1 MEAAER
7 ALPAWAKLTAE
18 QRSNTLRKWYE
29 LIVAN
34 RENLALILTSKQGK
48 PLSEALGELDIGAPM
63 SSCTPKRRA
72 ASMAKRF
79 SRRARMQ
86 GCLRSRHRLASAAPH
101 AVELPQLDDHPQG
114 RAGARRRCTVVL
126 KPGNQTPLSAVAL
139 AALAEKAGVPKSVF
153 NVIAGDSGGSARFCA
168 STRPCALSASPA
180 RRRSA
185 RSSTVGPASA

>member
-1 MEAAER
+1 
-7 ALPAWAKLTAE
+7 
-18 QRSNTLRKWYE
+18 
-29 LIVAN
+29 
-34 RENLALILTSKQGK
+34 
-48 PLSEALGELDIGAPM
+48 
-63 SSCTPKRRA
+63 
-72 ASMAKRF
+72 
-79 SRRARMQ
+79 MQ